1 MVNGLAIS
9 LETQYTK
16 GFIDAEDWENI
27 QPRVTEAH
35 ELLHSRRGA
44 GSEFLGWLS
53 LPTDYDRH
61 EFERI
66 REAAQR
72 IRETS
77 DALIV
82 IGIGGSYLGARAA
95 VEFLK
100 TSFYNSIEKTT
111 PDIYFVGNSLSAF
124 DIQETL
130 RLCAGKRIS
139 INVISKSGTTVEPGI
154 AFRIFRDHLIRM
166 VGPEEARKRI
176 YVTADRSKGV
186 LKALADREGYES
198 FVVPNNIGGRFSVL
212 TAVGLLPIAVAG
224 GDIDAIMA
232 GAATAMEELHTPY
245 LFQNPCYR
253 YAASRHLL
261 MQKGRSVELLV
272 SGEPRCVQL
281 GEWWKQLFAESEG
294 KNGKGLFPTTAI
306 FTTDL
311 HSIGQFIQQG
321 TPLLFETAVM
331 FDRPANLL
339 GVEFA
344 ADNFDSLNYLSGKTI
359 HDVNRIALLSALLS
373 HMDGGTPSLLL
384 TVPAATEDHLGY
396 LFYFFEKAC
405 AISAYMLG
413 INPFNQPGVEG
424 YKRNMFA
431 LLGRPG
437 FEARRRDLERR
448 LHN

>member
-1 MVNGLAIS
+1 M
-9 LETQYTK
+9 
-16 GFIDAEDWENI
+16 
-27 QPRVTEAH
+27 
-35 ELLHSRRGA
+35 
-44 GSEFLGWLS
+44 
-53 LPTDYDRH
+53 
-61 EFERI
+61 
-66 REAAQR
+66 
-72 IRETS
+72 
-77 DALIV
+77 
-82 IGIGGSYLGARAA
+82 
-95 VEFLK
+95 
-100 TSFYNSIEKTT
+100 
-111 PDIYFVGNSLSAF
+111 
-124 DIQETL
+124 
-130 RLCAGKRIS
+130 
-139 INVISKSGTTVEPGI
+139 EPGI

-448 LHN
+448 MR

>member
-1 MVNGLAIS
+1 MVNTVAIS

-16 GFIDAEDWENI
+16 GFIDAEDWEAI

-35 ELLHSRRGA
+35 EILHSRRGA
-44 GSEFLGWLS
+44 GNEFLGWLS

-61 EFERI
+61 EFDRI
-66 REAAQR
+66 KAAAQR

-82 IGIGGSYLGARAA
+82 IGIGGSYLGSRAA

-111 PDIYFVGNSLSAF
+111 PDIHFVGNSLSAF

-130 RLCAGKRIS
+130 RLCSGKRIS

-154 AFRIFRDHLIRM
+154 AFRIFRDYLIRM

-232 GAATAMEELHTPY
+232 GAATAMEELYTPY

-359 HDVNRIALLSALLS
+359 HDVNRIALMSALLS

-448 LHN
+448 MR

>member
-1 MVNGLAIS
+1 MAIS

-16 GFIDAEDWENI
+16 GFIDAEDWEAI

-35 ELLHSRRGA
+35 EILHSRRGA
-44 GSEFLGWLS
+44 GSEYLGWLS

-66 REAAQR
+66 RNAAQR

-130 RLCAGKRIS
+130 RLCSGKRIS

-154 AFRIFRDHLIRM
+154 AFRIFRDYLIRM
-166 VGPEEARKRI
+166 VGPEEARNRI

-232 GAATAMEELHTPY
+232 GAATAMEELYTPY

-359 HDVNRIALLSALLS
+359 HDVNRIALMSALLS

-448 LHN
+448 MR

>member
-1 MVNGLAIS
+1 MNTMAIS

-16 GFIDAEDWENI
+16 GFIDAEDWEVI

-35 ELLHSRRGA
+35 EILHSRRGA
-44 GSEFLGWLS
+44 GNEYLGWLS

-66 REAAQR
+66 RNAAQR
-72 IRETS
+72 IRESS

-130 RLCAGKRIS
+130 RLCSGKRIS

-154 AFRIFRDHLIRM
+154 AFRIFRDYLIRM

-232 GAATAMEELHTPY
+232 GAATAMEELYTPY

-448 LHN
+448 MR

>member
-1 MVNGLAIS
+1 MAIS

-16 GFIDAEDWENI
+16 GFIDAEDWEGI
-27 QPRVTEAH
+27 QPHVTEAH
-35 ELLHSRRGA
+35 EMLHSRRGA
-44 GSEFLGWLS
+44 GSEYLGWLS
-53 LPTDYDRH
+53 LPVDYDRT

-66 REAAQR
+66 RAAAQR

-154 AFRIFRDHLIRM
+154 AFRIFRDYLIRM
-166 VGPEEARKRI
+166 VGPEEARQRI

-232 GAATAMEELHTPY
+232 GAATALEDLRTPY

-359 HDVNRIALLSALLS
+359 HDINRTALLSALLS

-448 LHN
+448 LR